1 MQEERRYRVSEMD
14 ERAKKVEDLERD
26 IAQTVEAQV
35 RENGELTNRIRDLED
50 VIRSCI
56 PNFQEGKY

>member
-1 MQEERRYRVSEMD
+1 VQEERRYRVSEMD

>member
-1 MQEERRYRVSEMD
+1 MD

-50 VIRSCI
+50 AIRSCI
-56 PNFQEGKY
+56 PNVQDGQY

>member
-1 MQEERRYRVSEMD
+1 MD

>member
-1 MQEERRYRVSEMD
+1 MD

-35 RENGELTNRIRDLED
+35 RENGELTNRNRDLED
-50 VIRSCI
+50 VIRSCM
-56 PNFQEGKY
+56 PNMQDGHY

>member
-35 RENGELTNRIRDLED
+35 RENGELASRIRELEEA
-50 VIRSCI
+50 IR
-56 PNFQEGKY
+56 